1 MTEKKKQSKLA
12 NYTYIIP
19 PMMMAICMPVA
30 VGVLHIPGM
39 TGLLGGGF
47 AGLIIGFGLE
57 ALADKMLNK

>member
-1 MTEKKKQSKLA
+1 MAQKKPSKLA
-12 NYTYIIP
+12 QFTYIIP

-47 AGLIIGFGLE
+47 AGLLIGFVLE
-57 ALADKMLNK
+57 SLADKALNK